1 MNNLEMTKAK
11 FDVAVLML
19 LMAGEEDVTAI
30 AVRHLLPQLNAQKR
44 LFLLSN
50 GPTNLGRLNKII
62 QKNTYAN
69 IYIANLNLGVA
80 GGRNYLLQKLEQHPP
95 KTVMLLDNDI
105 IPSSGYIDSM
115 LQFLES
121 DQSHGIVGAT
131 VLNYHAIADQL
142 KDYER
147 SGNPDEPFYAVSNLV
162 LQEFAK
168 KHPQPETFFHI
179 GTNPD
184 WENVYIRPRQAAIE
198 YAKMVGR
205 EVPKFYESLKEDK
218 EIIYGLVAGK
228 EEKIRVANIAGCTQ
242 MFRWTLVEKIGR
254 LDNSFNPY
262 GHEDS
267 DFAIRSIKAGFQNF
281 TSSKI
286 FLIHGTDQRHE
297 QKWTVDGVPLPRVKM
312 LYRGFTILAHKHFDD
327 NLEESVFARALYE
340 YRVHKRRNLYAA
352 AQEGIREGIGILSRN
367 KHPTR
372 KGLFK
377 RTFAEYRSIH
387 KGDRCFVLGNG
398 PSLKKTDLSKL
409 KDEYT
414 FGMNRIY
421 LLFEE
426 VDFRPSYYACVN
438 NLVIRQ
444 FAEEICKIDAP
455 KFLEANCRKDIES
468 DTSMHFLKYIDKPG
482 FYGDPTDGLW
492 HSATVTYVSL
502 QIAFFMGFKEV
513 ILLGVDH
520 SFAYSGNPNEAQVS
534 QAADPNHF
542 HPDYFG
548 KGIKWNLPDLDTSE
562 IGYAMAKEAF
572 EKDRRRVLDATID
585 GKLQIFEK
593 VDYGKLFNA

>member
-1 MNNLEMTKAK
+1 MTKAE

-19 LMAGEEDVTAI
+19 SMAGEEEVTEL
-30 AVRHLLPQLNAQKR
+30 AVRHLLPQLNAQKH

-50 GPTNLGRLNKII
+50 GPTDLGRLNRII
-62 QKNTYAN
+62 QKNTYASL
-69 IYIANLNLGVA
+69 YISDVNLGVA
-80 GGRNYLLQKLEQHPP
+80 GGRNYLLQKLEQRPP
-95 KTVMLLDNDI
+95 KAVMLLDNDV
-105 IPSSGYIDSM
+105 IPSIDYIDSM

-121 DQSHGIVGAT
+121 DQCHGVVGAA
-131 VLNYHAIADQL
+131 VLNYHAIENRL
-142 KDYER
+142 KGFER
-147 SGNPDEPFYAVSNLV
+147 SGNANDPFFDISNVV

-168 KHPQPETFFHI
+168 NHPQPESFFHI

-184 WENVYIRPRQAAIE
+184 WENVYIRPKQAAIQ
-198 YAKMVGR
+198 YAKMAGR
-205 EVPKFYESLKEDK
+205 EVPIFYESLKEDK
-218 EIIYGLVAGK
+218 EVVKGLMVGK
-228 EEKIRVANIAGCTQ
+228 ADKVQVSNIAGCTQ
-242 MFRWTLVEKIGR
+242 MFRWSLVEKIGR

-262 GHEDS
+262 GHEDT
-267 DFAIRSIKAGFQNF
+267 DFAIRSIKAGFKNF

-286 FLIHGTDQRHE
+286 FLIHGTDQRYE
-297 QKWTVDGVPLPRVKM
+297 QKWTESGVPLPRVKM
-312 LYRGFTILAHKHFDD
+312 LYRGLTILAHKHFND

-340 YRVHKRRNLYAA
+340 YRVHKRRDLYDA
-352 AQEGIREGIGILSRN
+352 AQEGIREGIAILSRN
-367 KHPTR
+367 KFPKR

-377 RTFAEYRSIH
+377 RNLEEYRDIH
-387 KGDRCFVLGNG
+387 RGERCFILGNG
-398 PSLKKTDLSKL
+398 PSLKKTNLSKL
-409 KDEYT
+409 KGDYT

-426 VDFRPSYYACVN
+426 VNFRPSYYACVN

-444 FAEEICKIDAP
+444 FAQEIREIDAP
-455 KFLEANCRKDIES
+455 KFLEANCEKDIET

-482 FYGDPTDGLW
+482 FYGDPTGGLW

-502 QIAFFMGFKEV
+502 QLAYFMGFKEV
-513 ILLGVDH
+513 ILIGVDH
-520 SFAYSGNPNEAQVS
+520 SFAYSGKPHEAQVS

-572 EKDRRRVLDATID
+572 EKDGRRVLDATIG
-585 GKLQIFEK
+585 GKLQVFEK
-593 VDYGKLFNA
+593 VDYEELFNA